1 MGLGLWMRGYRFVE
15 VVIVGLWVCEGWPV
29 RTWQC
34 LVVGLLGWGC
44 VFGIVEVGLW
54 FASDEKE
61 EKSPERRE
69 EETEKSI
76 IIKKKKKR
84 KKERNERQREK

>member
-1 MGLGLWMRGYRFVE
+1 MGLGLWRWGYRFVE
-15 VVIVGLWVCEGWPV
+15 VVSVELWVCEGWRV

-34 LVVGLLGWGC
+34 LVVGLFRWGC
-44 VFGIVEVGLW
+44 VFGIVEVGFW

-69 EETEKSI
+69 EETEK
-76 IIKKKKKR
+76 
-84 KKERNERQREK
+84 